1 MESQAMEYKERGNRR
16 FEDGDYKGAEK
27 CYTEA
32 IVRDPSNHIFFTN
45 RAFARIKLS
54 SWAGVIDDCEKTIE
68 LCPQS
73 MKAYYYLA
81 QAQVELNRPN
91 EALNSAL
98 KAYEIC
104 VNVGSPSMGYVS
116 ALVLRIKKELWDHRE
131 RGRIREQNE
140 LLAEMIDR
148 LERARDA
155 QTAVAREKLGRGEKP
170 RSGVEEEI
178 KIIQEI
184 SQRKIDELQRVFA
197 LAHPNN
203 LKKREVPDWIIDNI
217 SFSVMHDPV
226 VTKTGQSYDRS
237 SIMEHIRRSKTDPL
251 TREPLYESELRP
263 NLALKQACGAFLE
276 ENGWAV
282 DW

>member
-1 MESQAMEYKERGNRR
+1 MQAMELKERGNRR
-16 FEDGDYKGAEK
+16 FEDGDFKGAEK

-32 IVRDPSNHIFFTN
+32 IVRDSNNHIFFTN

-54 SWAGVIDDCEKTIE
+54 SWNGVIDDCEKTIQ

-73 MKAYYYLA
+73 MKAFYYLA
-81 QAQVELNRPN
+81 QAQLELNRPN
-91 EALNSAL
+91 EALSSAL
-98 KAYEIC
+98 KAYDFC
-104 VNVGSPSMGYVS
+104 VKIGSPSMSYVS
-116 ALVLRIKKELWDHRE
+116 ALVLKIKKELWDHRE
-131 RGRIREQNE
+131 GRRIREQNE
-140 LLAEMIDR
+140 LLAEMVGR
-148 LERARDA
+148 LEHARDG
-155 QTAVAREKLGRGEKP
+155 QTSVVREKFARGEKL
-170 RSGVEEEI
+170 SSEAEEEI
-178 KIIQEI
+178 KIIREI

-251 TREPLYESELRP
+251 TREPLFESELRP
-263 NLALKQACGAFLE
+263 NLALKQACATFLE